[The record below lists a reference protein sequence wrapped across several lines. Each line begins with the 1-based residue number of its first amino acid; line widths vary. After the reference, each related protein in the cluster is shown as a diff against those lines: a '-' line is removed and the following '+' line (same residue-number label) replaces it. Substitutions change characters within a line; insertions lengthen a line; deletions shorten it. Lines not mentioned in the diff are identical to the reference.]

1 METGLN
7 VNFCVRKEW
16 NKNTNSYLPCLH
28 KIALGEFTRNQ
39 YKNLAVGTRSRGG
52 AGRELG
58 ESKTYYVSPET
69 VLITRVY

>member
-1 METGLN
+1 MNKLLIYLYRIISRIYCDEKKKKTRMETGLN

-39 YKNLAVGTRSRGG
+39 YKNLAVGTRSRG
-52 AGRELG
+52 
-58 ESKTYYVSPET
+58 
-69 VLITRVY
+69 